1 MFMVS
6 QVTDETIRKIYE
18 DMDVNNVKW
27 LNLQFTDLLGN
38 LRQVVIKRRND
49 FKWFEEL
56 VRNGI
61 GKLDGS
67 SVPGFQDIYDSDM
80 NLKPDPLTYAYL
92 PWTEQPTA
100 RLICNVLYRE
110 ESYAKDPRSNLEKA
124 LKNLLSRYV
133 PYIGVEIEFFILKGI
148 NIVHNE
154 EILNFSVNMESD
166 ELPINNNGYTYDWKG
181 GYYIQPAND
190 TLFKYRENLV
200 TTLEKYFNIYVES
213 HHHEV
218 GIAGQSEVNI
228 RYSDPL
234 VTSDNFITF
243 KQVAKMVGRDMGFIP
258 IFMPKPIPIDNGS
271 GLHMHISL
279 YRDDENIFYDADDEY
294 AMLSQTARYFIGGLI
309 EHGRALSALVS
320 PTVNSYRRLIP
331 GYEAPVYLVWS
342 RSNRSAAIRV
352 PFYSRRYGGGRI
364 EYRPPDPSCN
374 LYIASAAVLAAGID
388 GINKKLD
395 PGDPVDE
402 DIYRMPQN
410 KRVSMGIKTLPRD
423 LWEALD
429 ELESDN
435 KFLEGYL
442 SRELIE
448 TYIELKRREY
458 IYLVKYASTAEY
470 KMYSS
475 I

>member
-6 QVTDETIRKIYE
+6 QVTDEIIKKIYE
-18 DMDVNNVKW
+18 DMEANNVRW
-27 LNLQFTDLLGN
+27 LDLQFTDLTGN
-38 LRQVVIKRRND
+38 LRQVVIKRGD
-49 FKWFEEL
+49 DIEWFENL
-56 VRNGI
+56 IRYGV

-67 SVPGFQDIYDSDM
+67 SVPGFQNIHDSDM
-80 NLKPDPLTYAYL
+80 NLKPDPLTYSIL

-100 RLICNVLYRE
+100 RLICNVLYRDTE
-110 ESYAKDPRSNLEKA
+110 YSKDPRSNLERI
-124 LKNLLSRYV
+124 LKNLLSRYQ
-133 PYIGVEIEFFILKGI
+133 PYIGVEIEFFILKEL
-148 NIVHNE
+148 NIIHDE
-154 EILNFSVNMESD
+154 ESLNFSVNMESD
-166 ELPINNNGYTYDWKG
+166 ELPINNGGYTYSWKS

-190 TLFKYRENLV
+190 TLFRYRERLV
-200 TTLEKYFNIYVES
+200 STLERYFNIYVES

-228 RYSDPL
+228 RYGDPL

-243 KQVAKMVGRDMGFIP
+243 KQVAKMVGKDMGFIP

-279 YRDDENIFYDADDEY
+279 YKDDKNMFYDVDDEY

-352 PFYSRRYGGGRI
+352 PFYSKRYGGGRI

-388 GINKKLD
+388 GVNKKID

-402 DIYRMPQN
+402 DIYKMTLQKRMSLG
-410 KRVSMGIKTLPRD
+410 VKTLPKD

-429 ELESDN
+429 ELDSDN
-435 KFLEGYL
+435 KFLGDYL
-442 SRELIE
+442 SSELIDE
-448 TYIELKRREY
+448 YIELKRKEY
-458 IYLVKYASTAEY
+458 KELVKYASTAEY